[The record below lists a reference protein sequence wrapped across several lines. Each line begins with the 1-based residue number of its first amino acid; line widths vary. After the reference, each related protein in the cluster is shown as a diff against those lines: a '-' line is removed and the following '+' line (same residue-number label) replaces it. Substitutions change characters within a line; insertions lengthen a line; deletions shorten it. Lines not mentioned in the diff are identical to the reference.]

1 MFKRILVPIDGSHT
15 ADLGL
20 DEAIKVAKDQD
31 ALLFLFHVVDEHS
44 IVQYASAG
52 MGGASDGGFEEILDS
67 MREAGKQLIAN
78 AEAKARHE
86 AVPTESLLVEKMMGP
101 ISDLIIE
108 QARKWNADLIVLGT
122 HGRRGIRRIVMGSD
136 AEGVVR
142 ATPVPI
148 LLVRSQHLPKP

>member
-1 MFKRILVPIDGSHT
+1 MFKRILVALDGSHT

-31 ALLFLFHVVDEHS
+31 ASLFLFHVVDEHS
-44 IVQYASAG
+44 VVQYAGAG
-52 MGGASDGGFEEILDS
+52 MGGVGGAGLEELLDK
-67 MREAGKQLIAN
+67 MREEGKLIVAK
-78 AEAKARHE
+78 AEAKARD
-86 AVPTESLLVEKMMGP
+86 AGVPTESLVVEQLMGP

-108 QARKWNADLIVLGT
+108 QVNKWNADLIVLGT

-142 ATPVPI
+142 STPVPI
-148 LLVRSQHLPKP
+148 LLVRSRHRTEQ